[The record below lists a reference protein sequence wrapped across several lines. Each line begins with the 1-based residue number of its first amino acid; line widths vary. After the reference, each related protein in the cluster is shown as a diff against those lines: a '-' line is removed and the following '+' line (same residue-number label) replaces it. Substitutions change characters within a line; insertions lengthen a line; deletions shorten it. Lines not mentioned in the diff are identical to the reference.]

1 MAKTTKKISI
11 DRLAIM
17 IKSGFD
23 EVDKQFVAVNAKIDS
38 VDSRLSAKIDGVDR
52 RLSAKIDGVDARV
65 QNLQKQMDNV
75 CQDIGIIKSQLSLVE
90 RLERLERKVFG
101 QVAA

>member
-1 MAKTTKKISI
+1 MVKIAKKITI
-11 DRLAIM
+11 DRLAVM
-17 IKSGFD
+17 IKGGFD
-23 EVDKQFVAVNAKIDS
+23 EVDKQFVAVN
-38 VDSRLSAKIDGVDR
+38 AKIDGVDR